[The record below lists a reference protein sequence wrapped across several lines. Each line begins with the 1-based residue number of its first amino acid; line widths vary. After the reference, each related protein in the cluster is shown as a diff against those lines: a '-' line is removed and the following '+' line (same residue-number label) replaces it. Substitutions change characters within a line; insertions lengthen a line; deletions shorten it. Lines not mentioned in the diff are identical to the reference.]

1 MGTGSTLPITARK
14 KRIIGSTGSLRETGG
29 GGGYNEYYHHHHR
42 WQVSIDGCSVS
53 VIRRK
58 FISLLKCLIPRKNK
72 TNCILTIFMLI
83 MVIIMFT
90 KYIRMISFDDHISN
104 DEDPIVIRRQ
114 ILDETKLEHVQAPS
128 IWRNP
133 RSDDHYGCID
143 RLARETRNRSALT
156 NGYILVQA
164 NGGLNQM
171 KMGISDMVA
180 IAKLMDATLVLPT
193 LDHKSFWTDPSDFKD
208 LFDIK
213 QFMTTLQDDI
223 DIVDSIPPHVAGV
236 VPQQKDPVSWSKPS
250 YYQGEILSLLKRQK
264 VVKFLHTDSRL
275 ANNGIP
281 DSIQK
286 LRCRTMYEALKPTKE
301 IEDLAR
307 KLVIRLKQNNE
318 HYLALHLRFEKDM
331 LAFTGC
337 THGLSEKEA
346 DELKALRY
354 GVKHWK
360 VKNIKSMKKRQQG
373 NCPLTPR
380 ESAIFLQAMGFPSST
395 KIYIVA
401 GEIYGEHGLDDFK
414 AKYPNVSTH
423 STLATED
430 ELKPFKD
437 MHNQLAALDYTLAL
451 ASDVFVYTYD
461 GNMAKAI
468 RGHRMFTGFQKTIYP
483 DKRNFVKE
491 LDRLDEGRLSW
502 EDFSLQVKSLH
513 ANRTSGPR
521 RRVAGVKPKREENF
535 YANPFPGC
543 ICENTSLLNSR
554 DVNYSNAKYWGPQC
568 KLPLKVWPSFKDSFR
583 GHTPV
588 SGVFFTFKPI
598 HVLGFILPY
607 FKAIQDMGLWTLLE
621 GCLLIANALAVLNED
636 RFLIPR
642 GWSFQEYSGV
652 KRNSLKGQIIGLI
665 YATQYLRVILMML
678 NSLCIVVKLVS
689 G

>member
-1 MGTGSTLPITARK
+1 MSSTGDMGSGNTLPITTRK
-14 KRIIGSTGSLRETGG
+14 KRIIGSTGSLQETYGG
-29 GGGYNEYYHHHHR
+29 GGCFNEYYHHNHR
-42 WQVSIDGCSVS
+42 WQVSTNGRS
-53 VIRRK
+53 VICRRIK
-58 FISLLKCLIPRKNK
+58 YFLKCLIPRKNK
-72 TNCILTIFMLI
+72 TNCILTVFMLI
-83 MVIIMFT
+83 MVIVMFT
-90 KYIRMISFDDHISN
+90 KYIRMITYGDHVAN

-114 ILDETKLEHVQAPS
+114 ILDETNLENVQAPS

-133 RSDDHYGCID
+133 KSDEHYGCID
-143 RLARETRNRSALT
+143 RLGGETRNRSAPT
-156 NGYILVQA
+156 NGYILVHA

-193 LDHKSFWTDPSDFKD
+193 VDHKSFWTDPSDFKD
-208 LFDIK
+208 LFDVK
-213 QFMTTLQDDI
+213 KFTTTLQDDI
-223 DIVDSIPPHVAGV
+223 DIVDSLPPHVAGIT
-236 VPQQKDPVSWSKPS
+236 PHQKDPISWSMAC
-250 YYQGEILSLLKRQK
+250 EILSLLRRQK

-286 LRCRTMYEALKPTKE
+286 LRCRTMYEALKSTKE
-301 IEDLAR
+301 INELAR
-307 KLVIRLKQNNE
+307 KLVNRLKQNNE

-346 DELKALRY
+346 GELKALRY

-401 GEIYGEHGLDDFK
+401 GEIYGEHGLEDFK
-414 AKYPNVSTH
+414 EKYPNVSTH

-468 RGHRMFTGFQKTIYP
+468 RGHRMFKGFEKTIYP
-483 DKRNFVKE
+483 DKRNFVKV
-491 LDRLDEGRLSW
+491 LDQLDEGRLSW
-502 EDFSLQVKSLH
+502 EDFSLQVKKLH
-513 ANRTSGPR
+513 ANRTSSPQ

-543 ICENTSLLNSR
+543 ICDTR
-554 DVNYSNAKYWGPQC
+554 YID
-568 KLPLKVWPSFKDSFR
+568 
-583 GHTPV
+583 
-588 SGVFFTFKPI
+588 
-598 HVLGFILPY
+598 
-607 FKAIQDMGLWTLLE
+607 
-621 GCLLIANALAVLNED
+621 
-636 RFLIPR
+636 
-642 GWSFQEYSGV
+642 
-652 KRNSLKGQIIGLI
+652 
-665 YATQYLRVILMML
+665 
-678 NSLCIVVKLVS
+678 
-689 G
+689 

>member
-1 MGTGSTLPITARK
+1 MSSTGDMGTGNTLPITTRK
-14 KRIIGSTGSLRETGG
+14 KRIIGSTGSLQETYGCGG
-29 GGGYNEYYHHHHR
+29 RFNEYYHHNHR
-42 WQVSIDGCSVS
+42 WQVSTDGCT
-53 VIRRK
+53 VICRRTK
-58 FISLLKCLIPRKNK
+58 SFLKCLIPRKNK
-72 TNCILTIFMLI
+72 TNCIITIFMLI

-90 KYIRMISFDDHISN
+90 KYIRMITNDDHAAN
-104 DEDPIVIRRQ
+104 DEDLIVIRRQ
-114 ILDETKLEHVQAPS
+114 ILDETNLENVQAPS

-133 RSDDHYGCID
+133 KSDDHYGCID
-143 RLARETRNRSALT
+143 RLASETRNRSAPT

-193 LDHKSFWTDPSDFKD
+193 VDHKSFWTDPSDFKD
-208 LFDIK
+208 LFDVK
-213 QFMTTLQDDI
+213 QFTTTLQDDI
-223 DIVDSIPPHVAGV
+223 DIVDSLPPHVAGIA
-236 VPQQKDPVSWSKPS
+236 PHQKDPVSWSMPS
-250 YYQGEILSLLKRQK
+250 YYQGEILSLLRRQK

-286 LRCRTMYEALKPTKE
+286 LRCRTMYEALKSTKE
-301 IEDLAR
+301 INELAR
-307 KLVIRLKQNNE
+307 KLVNRLKQNSE

-401 GEIYGEHGLDDFK
+401 GEIYGERGLDDFK
-414 AKYPNVSTH
+414 EKYPNVSTH

-468 RGHRMFTGFQKTIYP
+468 RGHRMFKGFEKTIYP
-483 DKRNFVKE
+483 DKRNFVKV
-491 LDRLDEGRLSW
+491 LDQLDEGRLSW
-502 EDFSLQVKSLH
+502 EDFSLQIHFFVIRL
-513 ANRTSGPR
+513 
-521 RRVAGVKPKREENF
+521 
-535 YANPFPGC
+535 YA
-543 ICENTSLLNSR
+543 IHIRSISVR
-554 DVNYSNAKYWGPQC
+554 
-568 KLPLKVWPSFKDSFR
+568 LPDS
-583 GHTPV
+583 
-588 SGVFFTFKPI
+588 
-598 HVLGFILPY
+598 
-607 FKAIQDMGLWTLLE
+607 TLL
-621 GCLLIANALAVLNED
+621 IF
-636 RFLIPR
+636 RFLNPGYGSLDAIR
-642 GWSFQEYSGV
+642 GMFAYS
-652 KRNSLKGQIIGLI
+652 KCTSSIK
-665 YATQYLRVILMML
+665 
-678 NSLCIVVKLVS
+678 
-689 G
+689 

>member
-1 MGTGSTLPITARK
+1 MSSTGDMGTGNTLPITTRK
-14 KRIIGSTGSLRETGG
+14 KRIIGSTGSLHETYGG
-29 GGGYNEYYHHHHR
+29 GGCFNEYYHHNHR
-42 WQVSIDGCSVS
+42 WQVSTDGCSV
-53 VIRRK
+53 ICRRIK
-58 FISLLKCLIPRKNK
+58 SLLKCLIPRKNK
-72 TNCILTIFMLI
+72 TNCILTVFMLI

-90 KYIRMISFDDHISN
+90 KYIRMITYDDHVAN

-114 ILDETKLEHVQAPS
+114 ILDETNLENSPS

-133 RSDDHYGCID
+133 KSDDRYGCID
-143 RLARETRNRSALT
+143 RLGGETRNRSALT

-193 LDHKSFWTDPSDFKD
+193 VDHKSFWTDPSDFKD
-208 LFDIK
+208 LFDVK
-213 QFMTTLQDDI
+213 RFTTTLQDDI
-223 DIVDSIPPHVAGV
+223 DIVDSLPPHVAGIA
-236 VPQQKDPVSWSKPS
+236 PHQKDPVSWSMPS
-250 YYQGEILSLLKRQK
+250 YYQGEILSLLRRQK
-264 VVKFLHTDSRL
+264 VVKFLHTNSRL

-286 LRCRTMYEALKPTKE
+286 LRCRTMYEALKSTKE
-301 IEDLAR
+301 INELAR
-307 KLVIRLKQNNE
+307 KLVNRLKQNNE

-360 VKNIKSMKKRQQG
+360 IKNIKSMKKRQQG

-401 GEIYGEHGLDDFK
+401 GEIYGEHGLEYFK
-414 AKYPNVSTH
+414 EKYPNVSTH

-468 RGHRMFTGFQKTIYP
+468 RGHRMFKGFEKTIYP
-483 DKRNFVKE
+483 DKRNFVKVF
-491 LDRLDEGRLSW
+491 DRLDEGRLSW
-502 EDFSLQVKSLH
+502 EDFSLQIHFLVIRL
-513 ANRTSGPR
+513 
-521 RRVAGVKPKREENF
+521 
-535 YANPFPGC
+535 YAIHIRSISVRLPDSTLLIFRFLNPGYGSVDT
-543 ICENTSLLNSR
+543 IR
-554 DVNYSNAKYWGPQC
+554 
-568 KLPLKVWPSFKDSFR
+568 
-583 GHTPV
+583 
-588 SGVFFTFKPI
+588 GVF
-598 HVLGFILPY
+598 
-607 FKAIQDMGLWTLLE
+607 A
-621 GCLLIANALAVLNED
+621 
-636 RFLIPR
+636 
-642 GWSFQEYSGV
+642 YS
-652 KRNSLKGQIIGLI
+652 KCTSSIE
-665 YATQYLRVILMML
+665 
-678 NSLCIVVKLVS
+678 
-689 G
+689 